1 MRKRSA
7 PFVCKCADSF
17 LVHRV
22 TEFTEELAEASIAHV
37 LRVET
42 LVLVTSSHRVQGTQE
57 LHVFLFYLFI
67 FLRTKWPKVK
77 TQGQQR
83 S

>member
-7 PFVCKCADSF
+7 PFVFKCADSF
-17 LVHRV
+17 LVHRGA
-22 TEFTEELAEASIAHV
+22 EFTAELAEASIAHV

-57 LHVFLFYLFI
+57 LHIFI
-67 FLRTKWPKVK
+67 FFFENEVA
-77 TQGQQR
+77 
-83 S
+83 